1 MRRSTRSQASRGAA
15 VALVL
20 ALAATAVA
28 RPDKEKAR
36 EHFNQAEMFMMTGVY
51 DQAAIEYEKAYEYA
65 PKAHGFLFNIGLAH
79 EKAGAK
85 EEAVRAYARYLE
97 KDPRGKKVAEAR
109 ARMIALER
117 AIEAERRKPPAEP
130 EEPDEPEDTEPGTED
145 PGPDE
150 PAGGTGGERVMPG
163 QPLPGP
169 AITVAPES
177 SSSGVSWGRLAIG
190 AAAVATGL
198 ILDFAPGS
206 ASNGELDAL
215 DFLPLGFYGAGAFF
229 VLTGVF

>member
-1 MRRSTRSQASRGAA
+1 VRPSTRSQASSPVA

-51 DQAAIEYEKAYEYA
+51 DQAAIEYQKAYEHA

-85 EEAVRAYARYLE
+85 KEAVRAYAQYLE

-130 EEPDEPEDTEPGTED
+130 DEPEDTEPGAED
-145 PGPDE
+145 PAGPDE
-150 PAGGTGGERVMPG
+150 PAGGIDGEPVMPG
-163 QPLPGP
+163 QPLRGP
-169 AITVAPES
+169 AITAPAP
-177 SSSGVSWGRLAIG
+177 SSSGLSWGRLAIG

-198 ILDFAPGS
+198 LLDVVPGS
-206 ASNGELDAL
+206 ARNGEIDAL

>member
-1 MRRSTRSQASRGAA
+1 VRPSTRSQASSPVA

-51 DQAAIEYEKAYEYA
+51 DQAAIEYQKAYEHA

-79 EKAGAK
+79 EKAGARQ
-85 EEAVRAYARYLE
+85 EAVRAYALYLE

-130 EEPDEPEDTEPGTED
+130 EPEDTEPGAED
-145 PGPDE
+145 PAGPDE
-150 PAGGTGGERVMPG
+150 PAGGTGGEPVMPG
-163 QPLPGP
+163 QPLRGP
-169 AITVAPES
+169 AITVAPAP

-198 ILDFAPGS
+198 LLDVVPGS
-206 ASNGELDAL
+206 ARNGEVDAL